1 MKSKIRQLYGITAFY
16 AIPIVKR
23 NWIWMLTSLIMPFS
37 FFVMFYFIG
46 GKDLSMQA
54 PIGALAVLSFNAGLV
69 NLPQYMLM
77 SKFRKLH
84 YYFVSAPISPVLY
97 NAAIALAMLIP
108 MIPDLIVMIILCYLL
123 GARFSIVG
131 ILSLIL
137 VILLTWA
144 VGSLLGFYI
153 GTRVSNAM
161 YISAIANTAG
171 LLLETLPPVYYPLNY
186 VSFAWKDVLLLIPTV
201 SAAHLMRWLMESIK
215 MPRVEAIYAFIILFV
230 YILVFIILVQRKAEW
245 MER

>member
-1 MKSKIRQLYGITAFY
+1 
-16 AIPIVKR
+16 
-23 NWIWMLTSLIMPFS
+23 
-37 FFVMFYFIG
+37 
-46 GKDLSMQA
+46 
-54 PIGALAVLSFNAGLV
+54 
-69 NLPQYMLM
+69 M